1 MRLLLDAMLGGLR
14 SYLRMCGHDA
24 AYALEAGVE
33 ADDELLELTRQE
45 DRRLVTGDRRLAA
58 RAEDAIRVES
68 RETRPQLAELAAAGI
83 ELALPASPERCGACN
98 GRLTRVDSG
107 TETPTEA
114 PDPGRTAVCACR
126 DCGQLFWKGSHWDR
140 VADTLADID

>member
-33 ADDELLELTRQE
+33 ADDELLELARRE
-45 DRRLVTGDRRLAA
+45 DRRLVTRNRPLAV
-58 RAEDAIRVES
+58 RGEDAICIES
-68 RETRPQLAELAAAGI
+68 RETRPQLAELAAAGVG
-83 ELALPASPERCGACN
+83 LALPASPERCSACN

-114 PDPGRTAVCACR
+114 PDPAQTAVWACR

>member
-1 MRLLLDAMLGGLR
+1 VRPRRGLR
-14 SYLRMCGHDA
+14 ARGR
-24 AYALEAGVE
+24 VE

-58 RAEDAIRVES
+58 RAEDAICIES

-114 PDPGRTAVCACR
+114 PDPAQTTVWACR
-126 DCGQLFWKGSHWDR
+126 DCGQLFWKGSHWNR